1 MFRFTRE
8 RAPEGGRALDGETAP
23 AGLMPDR
30 ELSEDALDRVVAGLE
45 RIYVYD
51 PETEQAAPMHE

>member
-8 RAPEGGRALDGETAP
+8 RAPENGRALDGDAAP
-23 AGLMPDR
+23 PRLQTDR

-51 PETEQAAPMHE
+51 PETEQAAPTPG

>member
-1 MFRFTRE
+1 MFRLNRE
-8 RAPEGGRALDGETAP
+8 RAPEGGRALDGEA

-51 PETEQAAPMHE
+51 PETEQAAPTPG